1 MKWALLLLLCLSA
14 LPVQAQAPPSVSARW
29 LTPTTAEVA
38 WSGPGGAGSCVW
50 RVRPYHPTYH
60 QEPTCNRESGV
71 LFLGNDAIEGDR
83 YELRST
89 DGVTVL
95 ASAELGPAPRW
106 EQRLVLVIRPDLTQ

>member
-1 MKWALLLLLCLSA
+1 MKWALVILLCLSA
-14 LPVQAQAPPSVSARW
+14 IPVAAQAPPSVSARW

-71 LFLGNDAIEGDR
+71 MFLGNDAIEGDR
-83 YELRST
+83 YELRAR

-95 ASAELGPAPRW
+95 ASATLGEAPRY
-106 EQRLVLVIRPDLTQ
+106 LMILPIVTAP

>member
-1 MKWALLLLLCLSA
+1 MRLLLLPLLCLSA
-14 LPVQAQAPPSVSARW
+14 LPVQAQAPPSVSVRW

-38 WSGPGGAGSCVW
+38 WQGPGGAGSCVW

-71 LFLGNDAIEGDR
+71 VFLGNDAIEGDR
-83 YELRST
+83 YELRDR

-95 ASAELGPAPRW
+95 AWAELGPAPKW
-106 EQRLVLVIRPDLTQ
+106 EQWLVLVVAP

>member
-1 MKWALLLLLCLSA
+1 MKWALAILLCLSA
-14 LPVQAQAPPSVSARW
+14 LPVAAQAPATVSARW

-50 RVRPYHPTYH
+50 RLRPYHPTYH

-71 LFLGNDAIEGDR
+71 MFLGNDAIEGDR
-83 YELRST
+83 YELRAR

-95 ASAELGPAPRW
+95 AWAELGEAPRW
-106 EQRLVLVIRPDLTQ
+106 EQRLVLVVGP